1 MRYTF
6 IRNHSLRPL
15 RAWILSVSVLSGL
28 TLAAQELY
36 VPPELEDW
44 KDWVLDEHPD
54 FYCPINDTA
63 KERLPCV
70 WLTELAVELTSG
82 DTDRIQFRI
91 VGEANADSHVQL
103 PSSEKRPVGVQLNGS
118 PASVGVVDDSPRVFV
133 DRGAF
138 TVTGHIDFDTA
149 PRSLTIPRSAAIVK
163 LRINGQDVP
172 VPRVEDG
179 KLWLQAQSATQSSE
193 NSLRLDVYRRLRD
206 DIPQTLETW
215 IRLSVD
221 GSDRVET
228 LGEPIFDGFKAISVD
243 ADVPVQVTEDGTFLI
258 QATRGVSWVSVVAA
272 SERVLNEFTPTSRGS
287 YWPSSETWVFNARTQ
302 HRTVDVEGVDPVD
315 PTLVDSPFGSAPT
328 YTVPIGSTLKLTDEQ
343 RGDPNPK
350 PSLFNITRQVWL
362 GFDGSSMVASDRIL
376 AHVQSETRIGA
387 DYNLGAV
394 RVDGANRLV
403 TYLDDGPESEAGITL
418 HPSERRVEAVSLL
431 DSRSDISANGW
442 LVDADSLSIN
452 LNIPP
457 GWKLLWT
464 SGVDRVDESWLSS
477 WWNLWDIFICVLI
490 VIVLYRVSGIPVA
503 VVVSIAILLGYQE
516 HSVPA
521 IGWLLLGVILL
532 LDRQLSS
539 TTAKRM
545 TQILY
550 WVVLVPVAVISV
562 YVAANN
568 LRQAVY
574 PQLDAAIGQ
583 MLMPVADS
591 EVSAVREGLE
601 EGSFIRRQSFEL
613 SPPTTESERTR
624 SKARPVDALD
634 EEVVVSGSFVQERPA
649 QVPIVA
655 VQTGPGEPTW
665 NWDRVTLNWAGPV
678 SKDQRVGLTF
688 LPPPVTRIVFAL
700 IAIFHLLMLLILV
713 MAKVGDHI
721 DIPPRL
727 RRIASLLLVGV
738 AATSANA
745 SFPDSELLEELEER
759 LTALP
764 DCVPGCASL
773 EQANLTMDDENEL
786 QIDLT
791 ILSGA
796 EVAVRL
802 PQSDPQTSLSEVTK
816 NGRSHPLFR
825 DSKGQTYIEVSE
837 GQNRLTMRFDV
848 NGIDDLVI
856 DFPLEAAEISKDVC
870 CWRVSE
876 GVESDRQRIVLNRR
890 RADEDDVSLSSSMYP
905 FHHPI
910 VVERELDLRY
920 EPGISTSV
928 RVSKDRSEIVSVE
941 IPLLEGETVLDGHV
955 TIRNGHAVVIF
966 EPNVNVVSWRSS
978 IRLGDE
984 LALTAPSYTERT
996 ERWFVRGSDFWQFEG
1011 SGVTPSQ
1018 SERNATLYVP
1028 RQGETL
1034 ALKLTKPTPIPGNT
1048 VTVKNVELTST
1059 VGSRASTNA
1068 AHFRI
1073 ESSVASNFMVELP
1086 TGSVL
1091 EGMTIDGQDQPLTT
1105 GTVINFPIT
1114 HGEHVYGV
1122 NWRMEDTLGW
1132 LYRTPDLA
1140 IDGDARNVSHTVQ
1153 LAKSRWILLLGGP
1166 AIGSAVLFW
1175 GVVIVTVL
1183 VGLTLTY
1190 LPKFPL
1196 TKLDAILISVGAT
1209 LANIWALLFVA
1220 LWTLGVWWRARAKL
1234 DDLPVYLYRI
1244 IQLALGFL
1252 ALVGLLALFFTVL
1265 SALQTPPDMYITSS
1279 SILTDRAQFSTANTH
1294 LLRWF
1299 ADVSSVN
1306 LPTSW
1311 VFSLPFWVYQLT
1323 MLAWSLW
1330 LVFALIKWV
1339 RATFTV
1345 LSVPTFW
1352 GSSPQRDAIV
1362 EETVEELDS
1371 DEKVDAV
1378 ETSSEEDSDKKQ

>member
-1 MRYTF
+1 MRSTF
-6 IRNHSLRPL
+6 IRNLSYIALRTSLYS
-15 RAWILSVSVLSGL
+15 ACVYAGL
-28 TLAAQELY
+28 TLASQEIY

-44 KDWVLDEHPD
+44 KDWVLEEHPNI
-54 FYCPINDTA
+54 YCPIDDTS
-63 KERLPCV
+63 KKRLPCV
-70 WLTELAVELTSG
+70 WISELSVDLKSN
-82 DTDRIQFRI
+82 DQDRVQFRI
-91 VGEANADSHVQL
+91 RGHANAESYVQL
-103 PSSEKRPVGVQLNGS
+103 PSSEKRPVAVQLNGT
-118 PASVGVVDDSPRVFV
+118 PASVGVVKDSPRVFV
-133 DRGAF
+133 NRGAF
-138 TVTGHIDFDTA
+138 TVTGHIDFDKA
-149 PRSLTIPRSAAIVK
+149 PRSLSIPRSAAIVK
-163 LRINGQDVP
+163 LSIDGQDVP

-179 KLWLQAQSATQSSE
+179 NLWLQSESSTHATE
-193 NSLRLDVYRRLRD
+193 NSLRMDVYRRLRD
-206 DIPQTLETW
+206 DVPQALETW

-228 LGEPIFDGFKAISVD
+228 LGKPIFEGFKAISVD

-258 QATRGVSWVSVVAA
+258 QASRGESWVSVIAM

-302 HRTVDVEGVDPVD
+302 HRTVDVEGVDPID

-328 YTVPIGSTLKLTDEQ
+328 YSVPIGSTFELTNEQ

-350 PSLFNITRQVWL
+350 PSLFNITRQLWL
-362 GFDGSSMVASDRIL
+362 GFDGSSMVASDRIF
-376 AHVQSETRIGA
+376 ANVQSETRIGA
-387 DYNLGAV
+387 DYDLGAV
-394 RVDGANRLV
+394 SVDGANRLV

-418 HPSERRVEAVSLL
+418 HPSERRIEAVSLL
-431 DSRSDISANGW
+431 ESRSDISANGW
-442 LVDADSLSIN
+442 FVDADSLNID

-490 VIVLYRVSGIPVA
+490 VIVLYRVGGIPVA

-516 HSVPA
+516 HTIPA
-521 IGWLLLGVILL
+521 IGWLVLGVILL
-532 LDRQLSS
+532 LDRQFSS
-539 TTAKRM
+539 AAAKRV
-545 TQILY
+545 TQIVY
-550 WVVLVPVAVISV
+550 WIVLVPVAVMSV
-562 YVAANN
+562 YIAANN

-574 PQLDAAIGQ
+574 PQLDTAIGQ
-583 MLMPVADS
+583 MLMARGDS
-591 EVSAVREGLE
+591 EVSAVSEELT

-613 SPPTTESERTR
+613 SPPTPASERTR
-624 SKARPVDALD
+624 TKAQSADAMG
-634 EEVVVSGSFVQERPA
+634 EEVVVSGSFVREKPA
-649 QVPIVA
+649 QAPIVA
-655 VQTGPGEPTW
+655 VQTGPGKPTW

-678 SKDQRVGLTF
+678 SKDQRVDLMF
-688 LPPPVTRIVFAL
+688 LPPPATRIVFAL
-700 IAIFHLLMLLILV
+700 VAILHLLMLLILV

-727 RRIASLLLVGV
+727 RKIASFLLLGV
-738 AATSANA
+738 AATSASA

-773 EQANLTMDDENEL
+773 EQANLTMHDENEL

-791 ILSGA
+791 ILAGA
-796 EVAVRL
+796 KVAVPL
-802 PQSDPQTSLSEVTK
+802 PKSDPQTSLSEVTQ
-816 NGRSHPLFR
+816 NGRNHPLFR
-825 DSKGQTYIEVSE
+825 DSNGHTYVEVDD
-837 GQNRLTMRFDV
+837 GQNRLTMRFNVRDV
-848 NGIDDLVI
+848 DDLVI
-856 DFPLEAAEISKDVC
+856 DFPLEAAQISKDVC

-890 RADEDDVSLSSSMYP
+890 RADGNDVSLSSSTYS

-910 VVERELDLRY
+910 IVERELDLRY
-920 EPGISTSV
+920 EPGINTSV
-928 RVSKDRSEIVSVE
+928 RVRKDRSEIVSVE
-941 IPLLEGETVLDGHV
+941 IPLLEGETVLDDHV
-955 TIRNGHAVVIF
+955 TIRNGQVVVVF
-966 EPNVNVVSWRSS
+966 EPTVNVVSWRSS
-978 IRLGDE
+978 IQLGDE
-984 LALTAPSYTERT
+984 LVITAPSYSKRT

-1034 ALKLTKPTPIPGNT
+1034 VLKLTKPTPVPGNT
-1048 VTVKNVELTST
+1048 LTVKNVELTST
-1059 VGSRASTNA
+1059 VGSRASTNS

-1073 ESSVASNFMVELP
+1073 ESSVASNFTLELP
-1086 TGSVL
+1086 TGSIL
-1091 EGMTIDGQDQPLTT
+1091 EGMAIDGRDQPLTT
-1105 GTVINFPIT
+1105 GTIISFPIT
-1114 HGEHVYGV
+1114 HGEHVYAV
-1122 NWRMEDTLGW
+1122 NWRMEDALGW

-1140 IDGDARNVSHTVQ
+1140 IDGGARNVSHTVQ

-1175 GVVIVTVL
+1175 GVVIVSVL

-1196 TKLDAILISVGAT
+1196 TKLDAILVAVGAT

-1220 LWTLGVWWRARAKL
+1220 LWTLGIWWRARTKL
-1234 DDLPVYLYRI
+1234 DELPVYVYRI
-1244 IQLALGFL
+1244 IQIALGFL
-1252 ALVGLLALFFTVL
+1252 AFVGLLALFFTVL

-1279 SILTDRAQFSTANTH
+1279 SILSDRAQFSTANTH

-1299 ADVSSVN
+1299 ADESSVN
-1306 LPTSW
+1306 LPTAW

-1339 RATFTV
+1339 RATFTA

-1352 GSSPQRDAIV
+1352 GSTLRRDAIV
-1362 EETVEELDS
+1362 DETAEDLDPDEIVDPVES
-1371 DEKVDAV
+1371 A
-1378 ETSSEEDSDKKQ
+1378 SEEDSKPPA